1 MNYDFPIIETIHD
14 VLPAIHGQSE
24 FIIAYRDGFKVI
36 NYNVGYEHTFTIDE
50 NDLMENHG
58 KFIPKGVMRR
68 ECRGL
73 IFYPDGKLMSRPF
86 HKFFNFNEREETQ
99 LRNIDMSQE
108 HTIMEKMDGSMIRP
122 IVVHGVIRLATKMG
136 VTDCSIAA
144 EEMVAAWPE
153 AKRDLFAEY
162 LKAVYHGMTPLFEF
176 VSPENRIVLKYD
188 QPDMVLL
195 GIRRN
200 RDGKYAPTTSE
211 YYSKWID
218 HGFSVAPEHGSIT
231 GSLDEYIALHG
242 ADEGR
247 EGFIMKCANGQM
259 YKGKNAWYVRIHK
272 VKDKIR
278 TDRHVLALLLANDLD
293 DVYPHLD
300 EIDYNYVKS
309 YEAKFH
315 AAMIDKVAHLNATVS
330 TALSQAGGDKKK
342 LAIEILPASGLIKHE
357 YGIAFK
363 MADGGHDLG
372 DLVMKHVVA
381 SLGNTA
387 KYNDLAAWLGIDAD
401 KGDDE

>member
-73 IFYPDGKLMSRPF
+73 IFYPDGTIMSRPF
-86 HKFFNFNEREETQ
+86 HKFFNVGERDETQ
-99 LRNIDMSQE
+99 MHCIDMSQP
-108 HTIMEKMDGSMIRP
+108 HTLYEKMDGSMIRP
-122 IVVHGVIRLATKMG
+122 MMVNGVFRLGTKMG
-136 VTDCSIAA
+136 VTDTSIAA
-144 EEMVAAWPE
+144 EAILTIALRQWMNDAMQ
-153 AKRDLFAEY
+153 RNL
-162 LKAVYHGMTPLFEF
+162 TPLFEF
-176 VSPENRIVLKYD
+176 VSPDNRIVLKYD
-188 QPDMVLL
+188 KPELVLL
-195 GIRRN
+195 ALRN
-200 RDGKYAPTTSE
+200 NITGE
-211 YYSKWID
+211 YLDIE
-218 HGFSVAPEHGSIT
+218 GMRNNVAFSVVPSYGALDGNF
-231 GSLDEYIALHG
+231 DEYIARQRG
-242 ADEGR
+242 KEGR
-247 EGFIMKCANGQM
+247 EGDIIRFDDGHMLKI
-259 YKGKNAWYVRIHK
+259 KNDWYVRIHK

-342 LAIEILPASGLIKHE
+342 LAIEILPATDLLKHE
-357 YGIAFK
+357 YGIVFK

-387 KYNDLAAWLGIDAD
+387 KYNDLAVWLGIGAD
-401 KGDDE
+401 KGEDE